1 MDVLPARSLPN
12 EKGEVVE
19 GLVAAE
25 GNPLVG
31 ALNPNPGVLAVAA
44 TGAPPGAGAVDAT
57 AVDDP
62 LLGAK
67 KFVIV
72 ELPDGADAA
81 ERGFERSA

>member
-1 MDVLPARSLPN
+1 MDALPARSLPN

-31 ALNPNPGVLAVAA
+31 ALNPNPGVLVVAA
-44 TGAPPGAGAVDAT
+44 AGAPPGVVDAT

-62 LLGAK
+62 LFGAK
-67 KFVIV
+67 KLVML
-72 ELPDGADAA
+72 ELPDGAGAA
-81 ERGFERSA
+81 ERSFERSG